1 MDQNERKPNGYYYSL
16 TRNML
21 LVIIIAAIMPMI
33 VVSGIILYE
42 FHISYHEK
50 VYAFLEELV
59 FKHKHNNFVNFK
71 LRALAQFAFSR

>member
-42 FHISYHEK
+42 LSPTTKKSTPF
-50 VYAFLEELV
+50 
-59 FKHKHNNFVNFK
+59 
-71 LRALAQFAFSR
+71 

>member
-50 VYAFLEELV
+50 VYAHLEELV
-59 FKHKHNNFVNFK
+59 LKHNNFVNFK